1 MILIMMLWA
10 LTIIL
15 PAQISD
21 SNVML
26 YNDEITDVI
35 GITKK
40 IWQWTLNNLGSLRLN
55 VETDLL

>member
-1 MILIMMLWA
+1 MYDINYDAMSIDNNSSC
-10 LTIIL
+10 T
-15 PAQISD
+15 ISD

-40 IWQWTLNNLGSLRLN
+40 IWTLNNLGSLRLN
-55 VETDLL
+55 VETDLF